1 MSLRPYSATTACS
14 DSLNIAMQ
22 SMDVAIRL
30 AESAGIPV
38 QHRLEEISRDMH
50 QVCEDLG
57 HLHRQENREAAQA
70 VVASTPGI
78 PVPIANMLL
87 NLHPQERIALDA
99 ATRHGKLAPSCDNDR
114 LACESLFRKG
124 VFRFDADSNFVIDE
138 KYAPWIKRADTP
150 HEILAALPVHLREL
164 VRVIAA
170 NGGKLRTVPD
180 GQYEHSYH
188 DLLTRGVLVND
199 GATDRFRIAD
209 PFKDIAA

>member
-1 MSLRPYSATTACS
+1 MSIRPYSATTACS

-70 VVASTPGI
+70 VVNSTPGI
-78 PVPIANMLL
+78 PIPIANMLL
-87 NLHPQERIALDA
+87 NLHPQERIALDM
-99 ATRHGKLAPSCDNDR
+99 ATRHGKLNPDCDNDR

-124 VFRFDADSNFVIDE
+124 VFKFDGANNFVIDE
-138 KYAPWIKRADTP
+138 KYAPWIKRAPTP
-150 HEILAALPVHLREL
+150 HEILANLPTHLREL
-164 VRVIAA
+164 LRVVDAR
-170 NGGKLRTVPD
+170 GGKAHVPHD
-180 GQYEHSYH
+180 SQHEKDYH
-188 DLLTRGVLVND
+188 QLVSKGILVND
-199 GATDRFRIAD
+199 GATDRFRIAL
-209 PFKDIAA
+209 PFHDIAG